1 MTVLIK
7 PGVMSEAVGKG
18 NLDVTMTIPGVDVA
32 AGAPF
37 LSMDMFV
44 PDVVI
49 SYRSIAE
56 NIPAPM
62 SFWAVDHTRCVA
74 SRFTRVSPFC
84 TAWVCFLSKA
94 TSKRCRNQ
102 RFARSLIPRDTHRR
116 HRVRNPALLQLRCA
130 QVGIPRVGMTALS
143 P

>member
-1 MTVLIK
+1 VCCLAADSRPPTFDSHWTAPVISSSVVAGTTPAQPAQPAPLMTVLIK

-84 TAWVCFLSKA
+84 T
-94 TSKRCRNQ
+94 T
-102 RFARSLIPRDTHRR
+102 
-116 HRVRNPALLQLRCA
+116 
-130 QVGIPRVGMTALS
+130 
-143 P
+143 